1 MNQKGILMIA
11 LTAAAALY
19 AGCVKD
25 EEEVQVEEGKM
36 QLVVEPKQSDDKA
49 MVRGTSVRW
58 NPSGETLLVN
68 GLRYNVAVRNE
79 GNVAEVEVA
88 PSATGYKCVYPA
100 SYPNGCYYS
109 YEYDDMVDG
118 NTTMPV
124 PCNSHMTNDNYQFN
138 YPKVYQSYS
147 MTVSGNEWQ
156 TIPCRRRGT
165 QNVMQPLQRR
175 LALGGITTSE
185 GCTGWEVIRV
195 PV

>member
-49 MVRGTSVRW
+49 MVRGISVRW

-88 PSATGYKCVYPA
+88 PSATGYK
-100 SYPNGCYYS
+100 
-109 YEYDDMVDG
+109 
-118 NTTMPV
+118 
-124 PCNSHMTNDNYQFN
+124 
-138 YPKVYQSYS
+138 
-147 MTVSGNEWQ
+147 
-156 TIPCRRRGT
+156 
-165 QNVMQPLQRR
+165 
-175 LALGGITTSE
+175 
-185 GCTGWEVIRV
+185 
-195 PV
+195 